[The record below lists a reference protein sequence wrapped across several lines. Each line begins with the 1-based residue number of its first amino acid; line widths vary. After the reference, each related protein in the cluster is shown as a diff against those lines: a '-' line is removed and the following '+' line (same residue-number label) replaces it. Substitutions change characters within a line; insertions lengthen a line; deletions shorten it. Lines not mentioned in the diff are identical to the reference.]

1 MKFRMSQLDSVYSK
15 KNRLEEP
22 MHFNII
28 SYSSTSKRQIAI
40 FHGFAMREKIN
51 GSFFNR
57 TRTSNGGNTSI
68 EVSSWFSN
76 ILRALAKWSVE
87 WVAKV
92 H

>member
-1 MKFRMSQLDSVYSK
+1 MKFTLSL
-15 KNRLEEP
+15 P
-22 MHFNII
+22 ATINII
-28 SYSSTSKRQIAI
+28 SYSSTGKRQIAI

-57 TRTSNGGNTSI
+57 TRKSNGGNTSI